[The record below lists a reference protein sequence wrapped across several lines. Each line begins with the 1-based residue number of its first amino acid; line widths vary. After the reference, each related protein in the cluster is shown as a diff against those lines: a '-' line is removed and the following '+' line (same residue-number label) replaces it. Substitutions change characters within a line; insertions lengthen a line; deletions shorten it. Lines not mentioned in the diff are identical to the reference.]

1 MSVESNVLFL
11 ILKKKNVWS
20 VVKTSGL
27 LLGTKLKRYIQRDGY
42 LLNSA
47 KSNKARTSR
56 FKPGDSDSTV
66 YNAGRL
72 GFELCLG
79 TVGSVKNQIHY

>member
-1 MSVESNVLFL
+1 M
-11 ILKKKNVWS
+11 I
-20 VVKTSGL
+20 KTSGL
-27 LLGTKLKRYIQRDGY
+27 LLGTKLKRYRQRAGY

-56 FKPGDSDSTV
+56 FKSGDNASTV
-66 YNAGRL
+66 CNAGRL

-79 TVGSVKNQIHY
+79 TVGSVKNQIYY